1 MNHTEKIPERKA
13 VVINVQK
20 YNVYDG
26 PGIRTLFF
34 FKGCPLR
41 CKWCANPEGMR
52 REPQVM
58 VRRDL
63 CVNCGGCVE
72 VCPQG
77 IHRRSP
83 GTLRHRV
90 DRSIQCAGCRKCAE
104 ACPVRAIEIA
114 GEEKTVSEL
123 LEIAREDQAFY
134 DSSGGGVTLGGGEV
148 TSQPEAALSLL
159 QACKRAGIHTAIETC
174 GYTRREN
181 LLRLAEFTDLF
192 LYDIKHID
200 SVQHHK
206 WTGVHNE
213 RILDN
218 LTALLQ
224 SRYTV
229 KVRMPLIGGVNDK
242 PEDIEGVA
250 RFLLPYRELRNF
262 KGIDLLP
269 YHRLG
274 GAKYQQLDMDYIF
287 DQELGVSEGKLVRI
301 EGQLRE
307 YGFQVR
313 TIRH

>member
-1 MNHTEKIPERKA
+1 M
-13 VVINVQK
+13 
-20 YNVYDG
+20 
-26 PGIRTLFF
+26 
-34 FKGCPLR
+34 
-41 CKWCANPEGMR
+41 
-52 REPQVM
+52 
-58 VRRDL
+58 
-63 CVNCGGCVE
+63 
-72 VCPQG
+72 
-77 IHRRSP
+77 
-83 GTLRHRV
+83 
-90 DRSIQCAGCRKCAE
+90 
-104 ACPVRAIEIA
+104 
-114 GEEKTVSEL
+114 
-123 LEIAREDQAFY
+123 EIAREDQAFY

-274 GAKYQQLDMDYIF
+274 VAKYQQLDMDYIF